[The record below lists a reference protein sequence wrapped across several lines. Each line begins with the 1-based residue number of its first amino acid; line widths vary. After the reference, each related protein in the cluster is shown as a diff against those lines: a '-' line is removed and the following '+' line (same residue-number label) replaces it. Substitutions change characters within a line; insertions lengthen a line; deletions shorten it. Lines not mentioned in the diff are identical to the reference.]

1 MNLKIRKEFCLI
13 AIFILVNFVGL
24 MAVAKKVMPK
34 GPVIM
39 NDIKFIWQDGRD
51 IANGIN
57 PYAKIHGS
65 DMLNNKKY
73 STYLPGFFTLV
84 AVTYKMGIDTL
95 QEFLKYWRPA
105 TVLIHLGLGTFIFAL
120 FLFRGMPIGGLAAG
134 GFYLY
139 NRFSLSVMGS
149 GQIDI
154 LALWCLVISLALA
167 TENKDSRWSPIW
179 FGISLAIKQIGILFL
194 PAYLLLLSG
203 PGRITAQIKKMIQ
216 IGLRVAIV
224 PFIVSLPFLISDAV
238 AFFQSILFS
247 ATRKPIGHIRLKS
260 YDVLLG
266 MIGIEA
272 KIPMLILMAFVF
284 WMAWKRMIGFYG
296 AALMVFAIFM
306 AFNSVI
312 LWQYFIWML
321 PFVPLVLLESPLY
334 KKNTVA

>member
-1 MNLKIRKEFCLI
+1 
-13 AIFILVNFVGL
+13 

-73 STYLPGFFTLV
+73 STYLPGFFTFV
-84 AVTYKMGIDTL
+84 SFTYRMGIDSL
-95 QEFLKYWRPA
+95 QEFLTYWRPA

-120 FLFRGMPIGGLAAG
+120 FLFRGMTIGGLAAG

-139 NRFSLSVMGS
+139 NRFTLSVMGS
-149 GQIDI
+149 GQIDLI
-154 LALWCLVISLALA
+154 ALWCLVISLSLA
-167 TENKDSRWSPIW
+167 SQEKKPKWSPVL
-179 FGISLAIKQIGILFL
+179 FGVSLVIKQVGIFL
-194 PAYLLLLSG
+194 IPAYLLLMRG
-203 PGRITAQIKKMIQ
+203 TGEFKDQIKQMVHVGI
-216 IGLRVAIV
+216 RMVIV
-224 PFIVSLPFLISDAV
+224 PIIVSMPFIIMDAT

-266 MIGIEA
+266 LIGIEA
-272 KIPMLILMAFVF
+272 KIPMLMLMACVF
-284 WMAWKRMIGFYG
+284 WMAWKKTIGHYG
-296 AALMVFAIFM
+296 AALMIFSIFM

-312 LWQYFIWML
+312 LWQYFVWML
-321 PFVPLVLLESPLY
+321 PFMPLVLLETRFA
-334 KKNTVA
+334 KTAQDA